1 MIRSLVY
8 LCFIILIHF
17 VGSSST
23 FDHDVEDVVSYL
35 VANSERGAL
44 LRRRRLDG
52 PYYQDGTGCEG
63 TLLSGRRREL
73 TEYMYKN
80 PEIVQHIQRH
90 RELTQSSFV
99 YDNSNSL
106 EWADNFDNATQT
118 YYPNCQ
124 WAPYQ
129 VVAWVI
135 PQDPEIT
142 GMVDGGVAN
151 PALDGVIQSS
161 NAILIFSFCLLHSP
175 IMSLEMV

>member
-90 RELTQSSFV
+90 RELTQSCPDDRPTVRADFCGFFT
-99 YDNSNSL
+99 DTGGARLTLFADTFGTRRQDSNG
-106 EWADNFDNATQT
+106 N
-118 YYPNCQ
+118 
-124 WAPYQ
+124 
-129 VVAWVI
+129 WVGN
-135 PQDPEIT
+135 T
-142 GMVDGGVAN
+142 
-151 PALDGVIQSS
+151 LWWSTSS
-161 NAILIFSFCLLHSP
+161 NHTREVYPVNTSSVPFSVSA
-175 IMSLEMV
+175 